1 MPGDVKQLT
10 GAAIWHHVDKGWAG
24 KSPPPKGPAPKV
36 PTAVVSALATY
47 SSMQQLAGCEQ
58 KGKMLKSTVAALAVG
73 TPWES
78 DLSSSRQKA
87 KVLRRMRQGEAGSS
101 LTLSLKNRELVDNRR
116 WLWNTFTNVTRW
128 SAGWKQFL
136 LHEG

>member
-1 MPGDVKQLT
+1 
-10 GAAIWHHVDKGWAG
+10 
-24 KSPPPKGPAPKV
+24 
-36 PTAVVSALATY
+36 
-47 SSMQQLAGCEQ
+47 MQQLAGCEQ